1 MARWQLT
8 VFSFFVPATIRLAL
22 VFSWIALSPVHAQIA
37 QVQSYKSGNDVPR
50 HAVSGTVVNSVTAL
64 PIARVLVELDTPSSR
79 YTMTDANGAFRFE
92 GVAEGSVKL
101 EVERPGFFKPS
112 EVPPKQRLSSS
123 FQVSGDVDSVVLKL
137 VPQADI
143 AGHVRS
149 AERLPIQDFP
159 IRLYERRIVNG
170 AVHWENVASV
180 TCDQDGY
187 FRVFGL
193 AEGSFVISAGPE
205 PWRPRVPAAK
215 HIGYPLVF
223 YPNVHDLSAASV
235 LSVTA
240 GEHVEVDFSLSK
252 EPLFEISGGIVGVP
266 GAVDAKVELYSSAGD
281 PVPLV
286 QLHPERHEFLGY
298 VTGGR
303 YTLRTSAEVDGQVRR
318 TTVPLSID
326 SNTAGIQ
333 VALGT
338 PSSIPVNLRS
348 ELANS
353 DHSRRTNV
361 SNASVILKS
370 TSAPLSPVELTA
382 TQVPNREQTVMEIVG
397 AEPNSYSVE
406 IDPYNAYVRAA
417 TSGSTDLLQN
427 DLLVLEDGRVA
438 PIEIVLS
445 SDGGEVGGNVKS
457 PDHDS
462 SATVLLIPE
471 RGSSKEI
478 KSAATQATGEFH
490 FEHVRPGEYVLLA
503 FDRAEDLEYRNPDV
517 LTSYLSSATHVSV
530 PPRQLVKATLE
541 LIQRG
546 K

>member
-1 MARWQLT
+1 
-8 VFSFFVPATIRLAL
+8 
-22 VFSWIALSPVHAQIA
+22 
-37 QVQSYKSGNDVPR
+37 
-50 HAVSGTVVNSVTAL
+50 
-64 PIARVLVELDTPSSR
+64 
-79 YTMTDANGAFRFE
+79 MTDANGAFRFE

-101 EVERPGFFKPS
+101 EAERPGFFKPS

-143 AGHVRS
+143 AGHIRS

-170 AVHWENVASV
+170 AVHWENVASA

-205 PWRPRVPAAK
+205 PWRPRAPAAK

-223 YPNVHDLSAASV
+223 YPDVNDLSAASV

-370 TSAPLSPVELTA
+370 TSAPLSPVELSA
-382 TQVPNREQTVMEIVG
+382 TQVANREQTVMEIVG

-457 PDHDS
+457 PDDS

-478 KSAATQATGEFH
+478 KSAVTQATGEFH

>member
-1 MARWQLT
+1 M
-8 VFSFFVPATIRLAL
+8 
-22 VFSWIALSPVHAQIA
+22 
-37 QVQSYKSGNDVPR
+37 
-50 HAVSGTVVNSVTAL
+50 VVNSVTGL
-64 PIARVLVELDTPSSR
+64 PIARVLVELDVPSSR

-101 EVERPGFFKPS
+101 EAERPGFFKPG
-112 EVPPKQRLSSS
+112 EVSTKERVSSS
-123 FQVSGDVDSVVLKL
+123 FQVTGDVDSVVLKL

-149 AERLPIQDFP
+149 IDGLPIPDFP
-159 IRLYERRIVNG
+159 IRLYERRIVDG
-170 AVHWENVASV
+170 AAHWENVASV

-205 PWRPRVPAAK
+205 PWRPRPPAAK

-223 YPNVHDLSAASV
+223 YPNVHDFAAASV

-240 GEHVEVDFSLSK
+240 GEHVEADFSLSQ
-252 EPLFEISGGIVGVP
+252 ELLFEISGGIVGVP
-266 GAVDAKVELYSSAGD
+266 GAVDAKVELYSNAGD

-286 QLHPERHEFLGY
+286 QPHPERHEFLGY
-298 VTGGR
+298 VNRGR

-318 TTVPLSID
+318 TTVPLTID
-326 SNTAGIQ
+326 SNTAGIK
-333 VALGT
+333 VALG
-338 PSSIPVNLRS
+338 PQLSIPVNLRT
-348 ELANS
+348 EPANS
-353 DHSRRTNV
+353 DHRRRTNV

-370 TSAPLSPVELTA
+370 TSAPLSPVEFSA
-382 TQVPNREQTVMEIVG
+382 TQIANRDQTVMEIVG

-427 DLLVLEDGRVA
+427 DLLVPEDGMVA

-462 SATVLLIPE
+462 SATVLLLPD
-471 RGSSKEI
+471 RGPSKEI
-478 KSAATQATGEFH
+478 KSTATQANGEFQ

-530 PPRQLVKATLE
+530 PPRQLVRATLE